1 MASPQLSAV
10 RLQVQFGRVA
20 CLGGIPELALPA
32 CDALHQCTMNTPG
45 TSSSEKHLVEG
56 IDLVLEFLALLLHL
70 LDLDFA
76 ALEEAF

>member
-1 MASPQLSAV
+1 
-10 RLQVQFGRVA
+10 
-20 CLGGIPELALPA
+20 
-32 CDALHQCTMNTPG
+32 MNTPG